1 MGEWWH
7 YYCTVNAVVDGLF
20 RCLVS
25 AAMVVHNST
34 ALLACYIQ
42 TATKTTTKAAHNYTT
57 RERERERG
65 TVAGYSEKERL
76 QKQASMQA
84 VVPAVFGTKRL
95 YVLTLC
101 CCWIDRENG

>member
-57 RERERERG
+57 RERERG

-76 QKQASMQA
+76 QK
-84 VVPAVFGTKRL
+84 
-95 YVLTLC
+95 
-101 CCWIDRENG
+101 

>member
-57 RERERERG
+57 RERERYCGRIFGERKIAK
-65 TVAGYSEKERL
+65 TSKH
-76 QKQASMQA
+76 ASSCA
-84 VVPAVFGTKRL
+84 
-95 YVLTLC
+95 C
-101 CCWIDRENG
+101 CFWH

>member
-57 RERERERG
+57 RERG

-95 YVLTLC
+95 YVPTLC